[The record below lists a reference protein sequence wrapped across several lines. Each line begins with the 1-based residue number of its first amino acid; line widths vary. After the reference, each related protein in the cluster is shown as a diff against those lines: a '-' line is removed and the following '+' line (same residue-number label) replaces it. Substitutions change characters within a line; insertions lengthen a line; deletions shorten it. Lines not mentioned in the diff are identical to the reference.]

1 MSDDHAEEQAM
12 EAEALAA
19 IFDTHFVVTE
29 NGQWT
34 ISIYP
39 EQADDPPELDQL
51 NHVGCRLVVTL
62 PATYP
67 EVSPQLQI
75 DIIKGLTPD
84 EHGVLLQQMAVD
96 EAQANLGVPCIFAV
110 AEVLREWLAAH
121 NQKGLDDQSMHAQM
135 MRKKKQQEETLVVS
149 FHMSA
154 RAGFSFL
161 LPQLMWLRSGRGP
174 MHNATR
180 AVDLFCSI
188 ASYGDRHSTVLY
200 KKQRCQD
207 MVRGIIRFQDSRQG
221 LSKEL
226 ELFGLYNTNA
236 TS

>member
-19 IFDTHFVVTE
+19 IFDAQFVVTDD
-29 NGQWT
+29 GQWT
-34 ISIYP
+34 IAIYP
-39 EQADDPPELDQL
+39 EQGDDPTSLDQL

-67 EVSPQLQI
+67 EVAPQLQI

-84 EHGVLLQQMAVD
+84 EHGVLLQQLAMD

-135 MRKKKQQEETLVVS
+135 MRKKKQQEEALLV
-149 FHMSA
+149 
-154 RAGFSFL
+154 RYL
-161 LPQLMWLRSGRGP
+161 LFVGVMIHTYCKCLVGTM
-174 MHNATR
+174 
-180 AVDLFCSI
+180 
-188 ASYGDRHSTVLY
+188 
-200 KKQRCQD
+200 
-207 MVRGIIRFQDSRQG
+207 
-221 LSKEL
+221 
-226 ELFGLYNTNA
+226 
-236 TS
+236 

>member
-1 MSDDHAEEQAM
+1 MSEDHAEEQAM

-19 IFDTHFVVTE
+19 IFDTHFVVAA
-29 NGQWT
+29 NGQWN

-67 EVSPQLQI
+67 EVTPQLEV

-84 EHGVLLQQMAVD
+84 EHGVLLQQMAMD

-135 MRKKKQQEETLVVS
+135 MRKKKQQEEALVVS
-149 FHMSA
+149 YKMLGRGGLS
-154 RAGFSFL
+154 L
-161 LPQLMWLRSGRGP
+161 MLTQLMCLWS
-174 MHNATR
+174 
-180 AVDLFCSI
+180 
-188 ASYGDRHSTVLY
+188 
-200 KKQRCQD
+200 
-207 MVRGIIRFQDSRQG
+207 G
-221 LSKEL
+221 LSCTHAQC
-226 ELFGLYNTNA
+226 Y
-236 TS
+236 

>member
-19 IFDTHFVVTE
+19 IFDVQFVVTDD
-29 NGQWT
+29 GQCT
-34 ISIYP
+34 IAIYP
-39 EQADDPPELDQL
+39 EQGDDPTSLDQL

-67 EVSPQLQI
+67 EVAPQLQI

-84 EHGVLLQQMAVD
+84 EHGVLLQQLAMD

-135 MRKKKQQEETLVVS
+135 MRKKKQQEEALLV
-149 FHMSA
+149 
-154 RAGFSFL
+154 RYL
-161 LPQLMWLRSGRGP
+161 LFVGVMGVKL
-174 MHNATR
+174 
-180 AVDLFCSI
+180 
-188 ASYGDRHSTVLY
+188 
-200 KKQRCQD
+200 
-207 MVRGIIRFQDSRQG
+207 
-221 LSKEL
+221 
-226 ELFGLYNTNA
+226 
-236 TS
+236 